1 MKILQMIME
10 WRKGCS
16 CAGPVY
22 DMMMG
27 HPAGTSSPVECPEC
41 TIGLIN
47 AIERS
52 EQVSVYSGCITPK
65 LHEVVA
71 SLYGATARVPPAENN
86 WLGSQVL
93 VERDHVNRLLHEF
106 LRLDKILRQH
116 FPNTCPNNP
125 EEDHRVT

>member
-1 MKILQMIME
+1 
-10 WRKGCS
+10 
-16 CAGPVY
+16 
-22 DMMMG
+22 MMG

-47 AIERS
+47 AIETS
-52 EQVSVYSGCITPK
+52 EKVSVYSGCITPK

-71 SLYGATARVPPAENN
+71 SLYVAVTRVPPPENN

-93 VERDHVNRLLHEF
+93 VERDHVSRLLHEF

-116 FPNTCPNNP
+116 FPNTCPNNQ
-125 EEDHRVT
+125 EEQNVS